1 MRAPAGKKA
10 DEKAGEKAGARRRR
24 RKSPAKAP
32 AKSTAKT
39 AVKTAV
45 KTAAATPDASP
56 PRSAEDEA
64 LLAQARERRRLKP
77 LPQLVDSGGQTK
89 PDTEDLKLW
98 TVKLQR
104 AFGSES
110 GPAAL
115 KQLVQL
121 AKVHGAAVIN
131 GSGALDVN
139 ADIAAVAGIQ
149 PRDHLESMIA
159 TQMVA
164 LHNFGMY
171 AFAQAMR
178 QGQTVD
184 GQALCLSQATRLLR
198 SFREHVEALQRY
210 RGKGQQRVTVEHVH
224 VHQGGQAIVGVGAV
238 QVPARS
244 GASLP
249 AGGGDATEK

>member
-1 MRAPAGKKA
+1 MALPQSSLGALGSLQISCLPIDL
-10 DEKAGEKAGARRRR
+10 DE
-24 RKSPAKAP
+24 
-32 AKSTAKT
+32 
-39 AVKTAV
+39 
-45 KTAAATPDASP
+45 TPDLEAVL
-56 PRSAEDEA
+56 RS
-64 LLAQARERRRLKP
+64 LGERKDIIR
-77 LPQLVDSGGQTK
+77 TM
-89 PDTEDLKLW
+89 
-98 TVKLQR
+98 QR

-244 GASLP
+244 TASP
-249 AGGGDATEK
+249 AVGGGDATEK

>member
-1 MRAPAGKKA
+1 M
-10 DEKAGEKAGARRRR
+10 
-24 RKSPAKAP
+24 
-32 AKSTAKT
+32 
-39 AVKTAV
+39 
-45 KTAAATPDASP
+45 KTAAGADASP

-77 LPQLVDSGGQTK
+77 LPQLVDNGGQTK

-98 TVKLQR
+98 TAKLQR

-238 QVPARS
+238 KVPARP
-244 GASLP
+244 GAALSE
-249 AGGGDATEK
+249 GGGDATEK